1 MFIQLR
7 RISFLIQGSDNEHDK
22 DSDHSGG
29 NESSS
34 DDEHQWKK
42 QVKEQYKQVNREKKA
57 RERLEKIKE
66 SQHSSR
72 NKNDTNKSN
81 ANQPKFYEIKEGM
94 EFFSA
99 NKKKTDEVLRNE
111 KLKKLPMSDRLKY
124 SNADKNRKNDEA
136 MIFRS
141 DSYGNKQMTFTS
153 RKVSWLVS
161 C

>member
-1 MFIQLR
+1 M
-7 RISFLIQGSDNEHDK
+7 
-22 DSDHSGG
+22 
-29 NESSS
+29 
-34 DDEHQWKK
+34 
-42 QVKEQYKQVNREKKA
+42 NREKKA

-72 NKNDTNKSN
+72 NKSDTNKSN

-124 SNADKNRKNDEA
+124 SNVDNNRKNDEA

-153 RKVSWLVS
+153 RKVSLV
-161 C
+161 CPMKVERDRLEFVFANCFV